1 MKVKTTVNLL
11 HGRTWIK
18 AGSTVEIE
26 DAVAKDLLKDGHAVQ
41 VGASQTPAEAKASGK
56 PQSKPKA
63 KATAAKTKTRKA
75 EVVETDEPVIDPGAA
90 FNLPEAEDSEDDERV

>member
-26 DAVAKDLLKDGHAVQ
+26 DDVAKALLKDGHAVQ
-41 VGASQTPAEAKASGK
+41 VSASQKPTEAKASGK
-56 PQSKPKA
+56 TQSKPRA
-63 KATAAKTKTRKA
+63 KATAAKDKTRKA
-75 EVVETDEPVIDPGAA
+75 AVAQADEPVIDPGAA
-90 FNLPEAEDSEDDERV
+90 FNLPEAEDSADDERV